1 MSLVSKVLARGS
13 RSFVSGSLRMIL
25 SGPSLQKLDEFP
37 YCAISEDSPHAKSG
51 RETEPEFRV
60 KLAEYRERFGDAF
73 SPVD

>member
-1 MSLVSKVLARGS
+1 MVER
-13 RSFVSGSLRMIL
+13 
-25 SGPSLQKLDEFP
+25 PSLQKLDEFP